1 MFSSKKMMGLPT
13 VRRLATYHH
22 EMCRLKLAGRETVS
36 STELA
41 ERLELEPVQVRKDL
55 SRTKVTG
62 KPRVGFRVDE
72 VIPAIEEFLGWDNA
86 SGAVLVGVGSLG
98 EALLGYDGFSN
109 YGLNIVAAFDADE
122 DKVGC
127 EIRGYEVLPMDE
139 LEETV
144 KRLSLQVGIVTVP
157 DTAAQ
162 AVVDTLVEA
171 GVRGIWNFAPL
182 SPRVPEGV
190 VLQNEDLAAG
200 LAVLSVQLSKAQGS
214 DPSGSADEENTE

>member
-1 MFSSKKMMGLPT
+1 MFSSRKMAGLPT

-62 KPRVGFRVDE
+62 TPRVGFQVNE
-72 VIPAIEEFLGWDNA
+72 VIPAIEEFLGWDDA
-86 SGAVLVGVGSLG
+86 SRAVLVGVGSLG

-109 YGLNIVAAFDADE
+109 YGLNIVSAFDVDE
-122 DKVGC
+122 GKVGY
-127 EIRGYEVLPMDE
+127 EIRGYKVQPMDE
-139 LEETV
+139 LLETV
-144 KRLSLQVGIVTVP
+144 TRLNLQVGIVAVP
-157 DTAAQ
+157 DIAAQ
-162 AVVDTLVEA
+162 EVVDLLVEA
-171 GVRGIWNFAPL
+171 GIRGIWNFAPVT
-182 SPRVPEGV
+182 PRVPEGV

-200 LAVLSVQLSKAQGS
+200 LAVLSVQLSKGRGS
-214 DPSGSADEENTE
+214 DPSGSEDKENMN

>member
-1 MFSSKKMMGLPT
+1 MMSSRKMMGLPT
-13 VRRLATYHH
+13 VRRLARYHH

-55 SRTKVTG
+55 ARTRATG

-72 VIPAIEEFLGWDNA
+72 VLPAIEEYLGWDTA

-98 EALLGYDGFSN
+98 EALLGYEGFSD
-109 YGLNIVAAFDADE
+109 YGLNIAAAFDADE
-122 DKVGC
+122 NKIGT
-127 EIRGYEVLPMDE
+127 EIRGYEVLPMEE
-139 LEETV
+139 LGETV
-144 KRLSLQVGIVTVP
+144 EHLNLQVGIIAVP

-162 AVVDTLVEA
+162 EVVDRLVEA
-171 GVRGIWNFAPL
+171 GIRGIWNFAPMT
-182 SPRVPEGV
+182 PRVPEGV

-200 LAVLSVQLSKAQGS
+200 LAVLSVQLSKARGS
-214 DPSGSADEENTE
+214 DPSGSGITDNEQ